1 MPDAIA
7 IDFGTTRT
15 KTAYWDERAHSP
27 RLVRLGYGDEPFVP
41 SLFYLPRGS
50 EQILWGYDAE
60 EYLEEDP
67 AGIVDVLKR
76 RLQDRYVFANRR
88 KISPKALLTLM
99 FRRLREQVGQ
109 EVLALQGT
117 PPGKAVMTL
126 PALYGP
132 AVEKLLRE
140 AAQAAA
146 FTEVELVPEPVA
158 AAQAWLVQTEET
170 VRSVGVLDCGGGTL
184 DLAYLG
190 YEHGQFRI
198 IPECPPGGD
207 THVGGH
213 DVDRE
218 LMNLL
223 REQMP
228 EAAEELAQRQPFYL
242 RQVRVLKERYC
253 RGLPLRPLR
262 VSGQTLELDAQDIQA
277 VLEERFIAQTC
288 ESLKA
293 YLGRVVAL
301 TGGEP
306 PPVLLVGGSA
316 RIKGLREAVEA
327 QVGCQALW
335 WERSEFATVLGAV
348 STSVSEPRQ
357 TLSPLPEPQPAPPS
371 HDDTSDEVS
380 VLEENVG
387 IETLGGILTPFFEK
401 GMTLPAK
408 TSQTFSTA
416 EDNQEALEVHILA
429 GNSSVASEAK
439 SLGRFGLTNLP
450 PAPRDVP
457 QIEITFEITKD
468 GVLIVRAVDKAT
480 SSTEQVTI
488 QGIDISIKRKRDC
501 KGHEEPIENSQNL
514 PSTCMHILKHAGTV
528 TSVGF
533 SPDGRL
539 LATGSKDDTIKL
551 WNPEDGRE
559 LRSFATPDNNIYSL
573 AFSPAGRLLATG
585 GEDGFIRFWNPED
598 GRELRSLATSGG
610 AVYSL
615 AFSPDGRLL
624 ASGNY
629 SDNAV
634 KLWEPD
640 SGREL
645 CTLDHGGSVYAV
657 AISPDGRL
665 LVSAGYYHIKLW
677 DIQTA
682 RKLRVL
688 SGHTGVG
695 IVTSI
700 AISPN
705 GRLLASGGL
714 DHTVKLWE
722 LETGREINT
731 LTGHGGS
738 GFWGLM
744 FDAGLAVA
752 FAPDGRYLASGGGD
766 GMIKLWSLETGK
778 ELGALSG
785 HTNWIYS
792 VAFSPDGRFLASG
805 SVDNTA
811 RLWS

>member
-335 WERSEFATVLGAV
+335 WERSEFATVLGAI
-348 STSVSEPRQ
+348 STSENKQEKSYKPYQGFRDHLKDGTPVSEMVY
-357 TLSPLPEPQPAPPS
+357 LP
-371 HDDTSDEVS
+371 
-380 VLEENVG
+380 
-387 IETLGGILTPFFEK
+387 GGSFK
-401 GMTLPAK
+401 MG
-408 TSQTFSTA
+408 
-416 EDNQEALEVHILA
+416 D
-429 GNSSVASEAK
+429 
-439 SLGRFGLTNLP
+439 
-450 PAPRDVP
+450 
-457 QIEITFEITKD
+457 
-468 GVLIVRAVDKAT
+468 
-480 SSTEQVTI
+480 I
-488 QGIDISIKRKRDC
+488 QGEGLDRERPV
-501 KGHEEPIENSQNL
+501 HEVTLEAFAIGRNPL
-514 PSTCMHILKHAGTV
+514 TV
-528 TSVGF
+528 GEFRRFVE
-533 SPDGRL
+533 
-539 LATGSKDDTIKL
+539 ATGYKTEAEQGDGAYVYDGKEWGRKSDASWRNPYMSQDDDHPVVCIS
-551 WNPEDGRE
+551 WNDAVAYCEWLSEQTGE
-559 LRSFATPDNNIYSL
+559 SYSL
-573 AFSPAGRLLATG
+573 PTEAEWEYACRAESDTAYCFGDDEKLLGDYAWYAKNAEGKTHPVG
-585 GEDGFIRFWNPED
+585 KKRPNDWYLYDMHGNVWEWVLDWYSENYYKENPRENPSGPEQGSYRVIR
-598 GRELRSLATSGG
+598 
-610 AVYSL
+610 
-615 AFSPDGRLL
+615 
-624 ASGNY
+624 
-629 SDNAV
+629 
-634 KLWEPD
+634 
-640 SGREL
+640 
-645 CTLDHGGSVYAV
+645 GGSWFRDAV
-657 AISPDGRL
+657 HCR
-665 LVSAGYYHIKLW
+665 SACR
-677 DIQTA
+677 A
-682 RKLRVL
+682 
-688 SGHTGVG
+688 GVG
-695 IVTSI
+695 PGIRNVI
-700 AISPN
+700 L
-705 GRLLASGGL
+705 GFRL
-714 DHTVKLWE
+714 
-722 LETGREINT
+722 
-731 LTGHGGS
+731 
-738 GFWGLM
+738 
-744 FDAGLAVA
+744 
-752 FAPDGRYLASGGGD
+752 
-766 GMIKLWSLETGK
+766 
-778 ELGALSG
+778 
-785 HTNWIYS
+785 
-792 VAFSPDGRFLASG
+792 
-805 SVDNTA
+805 A
-811 RLWS
+811 RRV